1 MKYKQNLY
9 LGIILLVLSE
19 LFFTSTAAIVKWLS
33 VYLPNESIVFFSRF
47 FMMMILLPWVLRQGI
62 TKIRTQLFRFHLVRS
77 LSGLGSMY
85 CFFYAYVNLPL
96 AEATVIKMIMP
107 FWLIIIS
114 FWWLKEPV
122 SKKTGWAIVIGFFG
136 VVVILKPGFV
146 TLELVILIVLMGS
159 LLMALAMSAIRRMAK
174 TETSLQIVFY
184 FTLISTIVSAVPLSW
199 AWVTPTWQ
207 AWLLL
212 LLIAILSIIAQ
223 LLMTQAYQR
232 APTAKIGPF
241 TYSSVMFA
249 TLYGW
254 LFWHEMI
261 DFWFLMGTGLIIS
274 AGLLITQSHRATQK
288 S

>member
-9 LGIILLVLSE
+9 LGIILLILAVFL
-19 LFFTSTAAIVKWLS
+19 FTSIAAIVKWLS
-33 VYLPNESIVFFSRF
+33 VFLPNESIVFFSLF

-62 TKIRTQLFRFHLVRS
+62 TKIRTQHFRFHLVRS
-77 LSGLGSMY
+77 LSGLGAMY
-85 CFFYAYVNLPL
+85 CLFYAYANMPL
-96 AEATVIKMIMP
+96 AEAIVIKMTMP

-114 FWWLKEPV
+114 FWWLKEAV
-122 SKKTGWAIVIGFFG
+122 SKKTGWAIVVGFFG

-146 TLELVILIVLMGS
+146 TLELVFMIVLVGS
-159 LLMALAMSAIRRMAK
+159 FFEALAMSAIRRMAK

-184 FTLISTIVSAVPLSW
+184 FTLISTIISAIPLSW

-212 LLIAILSIIAQ
+212 LLIGIVSTIAQ
-223 LLMTQAYQR
+223 LLRTQAYQR
-232 APTAKIGPF
+232 APAAKIAPF
-241 TYSSVMFA
+241 TYISVILA

-288 S
+288 A